1 MILLRNPLGRR
12 TMLRGLG
19 TTMALPF
26 LEAMM
31 PAAKAADIAARP
43 KRLQIFYSPN
53 GMMMEGY
60 RPATPPVAGVGHAIT
75 TSGLVLPSTLEPLA
89 PHRDQLTVISGL
101 GHPSAAAMG
110 DRPAGHGR
118 SCPAFLTG
126 THVRQTEG
134 TDIRCAIS
142 VDQVYA
148 NHLGDTTQLS
158 SLELGIDQSSLLGS
172 CDIGYSCAYTN
183 GISWRNPTVPL
194 PVTANPRDVFER
206 LFGDGDALDTKSRL
220 AQLRRQSSI
229 LDFVM
234 DDTAR
239 LSGHL
244 GTADRHKLDEYL
256 DATRDIERRIQRT
269 MASGGD
275 AAGGAQA
282 SVIDRPAGIPD
293 SFDEHVRMM
302 IDLQVLAMQA
312 DITRVGSFMI
322 GRELSNRTYPE
333 IGVPDSHHMLS
344 HHGHNPDKI
353 AKLERI
359 NRHHMTYFAYYLQRM
374 KDVKDGEGSLLDR
387 TLVLRGSAF
396 GDPNEHDHMDL
407 PVIVAGGLTSGN
419 RHLVVEPK
427 TTASNL
433 LLAALQLLDM
443 PARSFGDSTGP
454 LTALAGG

>member
-1 MILLRNPLGRR
+1 MIVLRKPLARR

-19 TTMALPF
+19 TMMALPF

-31 PAAKAADIAARP
+31 PAASAADIAARP

-53 GMMMEGY
+53 GMMMENF
-60 RPATPPVAGVGHAIT
+60 RP
-75 TSGLVLPSTLEPLA
+75 TSQGPGLVLPTTLEPLA
-89 PHRDQLTVISGL
+89 SHRQYVSVVSGL

-126 THVRQTEG
+126 THVKQTEG

-142 VDQVYA
+142 VDQVFA
-148 NHLGDTTQLS
+148 NHLGEATQLS
-158 SLELGIDQSSLLGS
+158 SLELGIDQASLLGS

-183 GISWRNPTVPL
+183 GISWRSPTVPL

-206 LFGDGDALDTKSRL
+206 LFGDGDTLDAKDRV

-234 DDTAR
+234 EDTAR
-239 LSGHL
+239 LSGQL
-244 GTADRHKLDEYL
+244 GVEDRHKLDEYL
-256 DATRDIERRIQRT
+256 EATRDVEKRIQKAMT
-269 MASGGD
+269 SGGS
-275 AAGGAQA
+275 AQA
-282 SVIDRPAGIPD
+282 AALERPAGIPN
-293 SFDEHVRMM
+293 SFDEHVRLM

-322 GRELSNRTYPE
+322 GHELSNRTYPE

-344 HHGHNPDKI
+344 HHGHNPEKI
-353 AKLERI
+353 VKLARI
-359 NRHHMTYFAYYLQRM
+359 NRHHMEYFAYYLQRM
-374 KDVKDGEGSLLDR
+374 RDVQDGEGSLLDR

-407 PVIVAGGLTSGN
+407 PIIVAGGLVKGD
-419 RHLVVEPK
+419 RHIVVEK
-427 TTASNL
+427 NTTASNL
-433 LLAALQLLDM
+433 LLASLHVLGVQAN
-443 PARSFGDSTGP
+443 AFGDSTGS
-454 LTALAGG
+454 LKELADA

>member
-1 MILLRNPLGRR
+1 MIILRTPLSRR
-12 TMLRGLG
+12 TMLCGLG

-31 PAAKAADIAARP
+31 PAARAADIAARP

-53 GMMMEGY
+53 GMMMDGFV
-60 RPATPPVAGVGHAIT
+60 PAAQGRDFA
-75 TSGLVLPSTLEPLA
+75 LPSTLEPLA
-89 PHRDQLTVISGL
+89 PHRAHVSVISGM

-134 TDIRCAIS
+134 TDIRCNIS

-148 NHLGDTTQLS
+148 QHLGDATQLS
-158 SLELGIDQSSLLGS
+158 SMELGIDQASLLGS

-206 LFGDGDALDTKSRL
+206 LFGDGDALDEASRV

-234 DDTAR
+234 DDTKR
-239 LSGHL
+239 LSGQL
-244 GTADRHKLDEYL
+244 GTEDRRKLDEYL
-256 DATRDIERRIQRT
+256 EATRDIEKRIQKAA
-269 MASGGD
+269 ASG
-275 AAGGAQA
+275 GGAQA
-282 SVIDRPAGIPD
+282 ANMERPAGIPE
-293 SFDEHVRMM
+293 SFDAHVRMM

-312 DITRVGSFMI
+312 DITRIGSFMI

-344 HHGHNPDKI
+344 HHGNNPDKM
-353 AKLERI
+353 AKLAKI
-359 NRHHMTYFAYYLQRM
+359 NRHHMEYFAYYLERM
-374 KDVKDGEGSLLDR
+374 ASVKDGEGSLLDR

-396 GDPNEHDHMDL
+396 GDPNEHDHMNL
-407 PVIVAGGLTSGN
+407 PVIVAGGLVRGG
-419 RHLVVEPK
+419 RHVVVEK
-427 TTASNL
+427 GTTMSNL
-433 LLAALQLLDM
+433 LLAALHVLDV
-443 PARSFGDSTGP
+443 PATRFGDSTGP
-454 LTALAGG
+454 LKDLAHG

>member
-1 MILLRNPLGRR
+1 MILLSKPLARR
-12 TMLRGLG
+12 TMLRGFG
-19 TTMALPF
+19 TMMALPF

-31 PAAKAADIAARP
+31 PTAKAADIAARP

-53 GMMMEGY
+53 GMMMDDFQ
-60 RPATPPVAGVGHAIT
+60 PAAQG
-75 TSGLVLPSTLEPLA
+75 SGLALLSTLEPLA
-89 PHRDQLTVISGL
+89 PHRQYVSVISGL

-126 THVRQTEG
+126 THVKQTEG

-148 NHLGDTTQLS
+148 NHLGDATQLS
-158 SLELGIDQSSLLGS
+158 SMELGIDQASLLGS

-183 GISWRNPTVPL
+183 GISWRSPTVPL

-206 LFGDGDALDTKSRL
+206 LFGDGDALDAKSRL

-229 LDFVM
+229 LDFVV

-239 LSGHL
+239 LSAQVG
-244 GTADRHKLDEYL
+244 AEDRHKLDEYL
-256 DATRDIERRIQRT
+256 EATRDIEKRIQKT
-269 MASGGD
+269 IVAG
-275 AAGGAQA
+275 GGAQA
-282 SVIDRPAGIPD
+282 TNLERPAGIPD

-353 AKLERI
+353 AKLVKI
-359 NRHHMTYFAYYLQRM
+359 NRHHMEYFAYYLQRM
-374 KDVKDGEGSLLDR
+374 RDTQDGEASLLDR
-387 TLVLRGSAF
+387 TLVIRGSAF

-407 PVIVAGGLTSGN
+407 PIIVAGGLVKGD
-419 RHLVVEPK
+419 RHLVVEKK

-433 LLAALQLLDM
+433 LLAALNVLGV
-443 PARSFGDSTGP
+443 PATSFGDSSGP
-454 LTALAGG
+454 LKALADG

>member
-1 MILLRNPLGRR
+1 MMIPRKPLNRR
-12 TMLRGLG
+12 TMLRGMGSL
-19 TTMALPF
+19 MALPF

-31 PAAKAADIAARP
+31 PSARAADIAARP

-53 GMMMEGY
+53 GMMMKDF
-60 RPATPPVAGVGHAIT
+60 RPAAEGAGFA
-75 TSGLVLPSTLEPLA
+75 LPSTLEPLA
-89 PHRDQLTVISGL
+89 PHRHRIAVVSGL

-126 THVRQTEG
+126 THVKQTEG
-134 TDIRCAIS
+134 TDIRCAVS

-148 NHLGDTTQLS
+148 QHLGDATQLS
-158 SLELGIDQSSLLGS
+158 SMELGIDQASLLGS

-194 PVTANPRDVFER
+194 PVSANPRDVFER
-206 LFGDGDALDTKSRL
+206 LFGDGDATDAAGRL

-239 LSGHL
+239 LSGQL
-244 GTADRHKLDEYL
+244 GAADRHKLDEYL
-256 DATRDIERRIQRT
+256 EATRDIEKRIQKAMT
-269 MASGGD
+269 SDAGSQ
-275 AAGGAQA
+275 AAGLE
-282 SVIDRPAGIPD
+282 RPAGIPE
-293 SFDEHVRMM
+293 SFDDHVRMM

-312 DITRVGSFMI
+312 DITRIGSFMI

-344 HHGHNPDKI
+344 HHGNNPEKMEKL
-353 AKLERI
+353 AKI
-359 NRHHMTYFAYYLQRM
+359 NRHHMEYFAYYLKRM
-374 KDVKDGEGSLLDR
+374 DETRDGEGSLLDR

-396 GDPNEHDHMDL
+396 GDPNDHDHMDL
-407 PVIVAGGLTSGN
+407 PVIVAGGLVQGD
-419 RHLVVEPK
+419 RHLVVDK
-427 TTASNL
+427 GTTMSNL
-433 LLAALQLLDM
+433 LLASLQLLDV
-443 PARSFGDSTGP
+443 PATAFGDSTGP
-454 LTALAGG
+454 LKALAGG